1 MVEGLKRCRVVG
13 RANNNANVN
22 LRHTFTGWRIAG
34 GERPEPQQQRP
45 MAGKLKNHDLQVE
58 AGRLILERLGPDELK
73 AYNKIQ

>member
-1 MVEGLKRCRVVG
+1 
-13 RANNNANVN
+13 
-22 LRHTFTGWRIAG
+22 
-34 GERPEPQQQRP
+34 